1 MTTVQFAESAWAMCS
16 SMFALFL
23 SATCL
28 LAALVMMKMTFNL
41 VSHWLKPKEGNA
53 NDQK

>member
-41 VSHWLKPKEGNA
+41 LASWMKAKKEN
-53 NDQK
+53 